1 MRIGLGYITGLR
13 EGDARALVEERQ
25 RRGPY
30 CDLADLASRSGV
42 GREGLELLA
51 WSGACEGIGGRDD
64 LRRREDLWQL
74 GVARGG
80 RRLGAGRAAGGAN
93 GAAAGSAAAA
103 PIQLSLP
110 LPIPAAPSL
119 RELDSWERLVADYGS
134 VGIAIAEHPMAL
146 LRPSLESAVASSADL
161 DGVSDGRPVEI
172 AGMVVA
178 RQRPATARGV
188 VFMLLEDELGTINVV
203 VPPPVY
209 RRHRLAVRTASFARV
224 SGKLER
230 RAGVV
235 NVVASAV
242 RPIATP
248 DQPRADVRQIE
259 PPAERETGR
268 RVAGGDG
275 ARAGELTAEQATELA
290 AVAPAA
296 HSFGRRGR

>member
-1 MRIGLGYITGLR
+1 
-13 EGDARALVEERQ
+13 
-25 RRGPY
+25 
-30 CDLADLASRSGV
+30 
-42 GREGLELLA
+42 
-51 WSGACEGIGGRDD
+51 
-64 LRRREDLWQL
+64 
-74 GVARGG
+74 
-80 RRLGAGRAAGGAN
+80 
-93 GAAAGSAAAA
+93 
-103 PIQLSLP
+103 
-110 LPIPAAPSL
+110 
-119 RELDSWERLVADYGS
+119 
-134 VGIAIAEHPMAL
+134 MAL
-146 LRPSLESAVASSADL
+146 LRPSLEDAVASSADL
-161 DGVSDGRPVEI
+161 DGVSDGRSVEI

-209 RRHRLAVRTASFARV
+209 RRHRLAVRTASFAQV

-248 DQPRADVRQIE
+248 DQPRADVRHIE

-268 RVAGGDG
+268 RIAGGD
-275 ARAGELTAEQATELA
+275 ADRAGALSAGQAAELA

-296 HSFGRRGR
+296 HSFGRRAAMTLVQVPLQNVCSVRPPSYLAPHVPQAHRPRPADSRQRRRSRDRLRDAGRVRPRAGLRGRVLS